1 MARKACTWTFI
12 VLLTVFVGCQ
22 NSNPGSRSQII
33 PTSPSQTVTA
43 ASIIDIAKTS
53 EADLVE
59 EMAVNRQAY
68 RQGLQKL
75 ETYYARVGN
84 NMKLQWARR
93 ELQSLDTMTK
103 YDYILSPEITM
114 PNRKPVASI
123 PEADRLFA
131 EAEAFEKQAGF
142 LPLIDLPILKDEN
155 SLRLALSRYNQLIK
169 NYPSSDK
176 IDDAAYRAGV
186 IYEYFKDY
194 PIALMYYQ
202 SAYEWDPDGIY
213 PARFRA
219 ARLLDYHL
227 YRKDEA
233 LQLYQQAV
241 KIEGR
246 YEKYREWREFAE
258 RRIMELQKLGE
269 GQGQ

>member
-22 NSNPGSRSQII
+22 NSNPGRSQII
-33 PTSPSQTVTA
+33 PASPSQTVTT
-43 ASIIDIAKTS
+43 ASMLDVSQTS

-68 RQGLQKL
+68 REGLQKL
-75 ETYYARVGN
+75 ASYYARVGN
-84 NMKLQWARR
+84 NMKLHWAQR

-114 PNRKPVASI
+114 PSSKPVASI
-123 PEADRLFA
+123 PDADRLYL
-131 EAEAFEKQAGF
+131 EAEEYEKQAGF
-142 LPLIDLPILKDEN
+142 LPLVDLPILKDEN

-202 SAYEWDPDGIY
+202 SAFAWDPEGIY

-219 ARLLDYHL
+219 ARILDKHL

-241 KIEGR
+241 KTEGR
-246 YEKYREWREFAE
+246 YERYREWKEYAE
-258 RRIMELQKLGE
+258 RRIRELQKLGE
-269 GQGQ
+269 GQSQ